1 MIGASLHLP
10 PGFGKRSR
18 AVLDRGGASWK
29 LHRMAAGKM
38 PAVPKFPDFLGIG
51 AQKSGTTWLYEN
63 LKRHPQLFLPASKEQ
78 HFFDQRLYRSYA
90 SYGKCFAPAG
100 ERFAGEITPAYG
112 VMDDDRVDL
121 VHYLMPGVKL
131 IMLLRNPIER
141 SWSQA
146 VMELSIRPGRP
157 LQDVADHEFRAFLSS
172 APCRRRSD
180 YTGMIERWSRR
191 FPEHQIHI
199 AFYDDLSLKPR
210 KLLRNIFRFLE
221 VSDPPAWSDFPL
233 HLKVQPS
240 SLVAR
245 QQTSEKTAMPTKI
258 LRFLIDQ
265 HKPEIEVLA
274 SRFPIP
280 VESWRA
286 QCDLL

>member
-10 PGFGKRSR
+10 AGFGKRSR

-29 LHRMAAGKM
+29 LRRMAAGKM
-38 PAVPKFPDFLGIG
+38 PAVPRFPDFLGIG

-100 ERFAGEITPAYG
+100 ERFAGEITPAYSA
-112 VMDDDRVDL
+112 MDDDRVGL

-131 IMLLRNPIER
+131 ILLLRNPIER

-157 LQDVADHEFRAFLSS
+157 LQDVADHELRSFLSS
-172 APCRRRSD
+172 SPCRRRSD
-180 YTGMIERWSRR
+180 YPGIIERWSRR
-191 FPEHQIHI
+191 FPERQMHI

-210 KLLRNIFRFLE
+210 ELLRNIFRFLE
-221 VSDPPAWSDFPL
+221 VSDSPVWSDFPL
-233 HLKVQPS
+233 HLRVQPS

-245 QQTSEKTAMPTKI
+245 QRPSEKTAIPTNI
-258 LRFLIDQ
+258 LRFLIAQ

-274 SRFPIP
+274 NRFPIP